1 MAHTR
6 FRRRLDPGAGEN
18 MIGRTSNHIGL
29 VYERRW
35 LTMKFLSRLIATWL
49 IVAPFMVA
57 FFLL

>member
-1 MAHTR
+1 M
-6 FRRRLDPGAGEN
+6 GN
-18 MIGRTSNHIGL
+18 MIKDERLNIVGQ

-35 LTMKFLSRLIATWL
+35 LAMKFLYRLIATWL

>member
-1 MAHTR
+1 MQLKST
-6 FRRRLDPGAGEN
+6 GQ
-18 MIGRTSNHIGL
+18 